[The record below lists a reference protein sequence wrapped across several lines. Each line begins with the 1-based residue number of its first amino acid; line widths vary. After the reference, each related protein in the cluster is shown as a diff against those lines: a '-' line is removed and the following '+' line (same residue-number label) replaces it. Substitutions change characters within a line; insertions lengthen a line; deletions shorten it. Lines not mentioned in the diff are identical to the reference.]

1 LSNSTE
7 KGDGQKKFI
16 DTLLEKKR
24 SSGAISGVFWSC
36 GVIYGDVLRY
46 LVTPCLIPCEIVMH
60 EMQIAAFMQS
70 LPIVVGRCVGDRL
83 ELMIDRTCFHLA
95 KSPSI
100 CTTLTR
106 LPQCRNSQRN
116 TCASD
121 IPQKSI
127 IYVQH
132 VVILISPNGI
142 MDAPA
147 RLRNFNGCQRQV

>member
-16 DTLLEKKR
+16 DILLEKKR
-24 SSGAISGVFWSC
+24 SSGAISGVFWSR

-100 CTTLTR
+100 CTTLTS
-106 LPQCRNSQRN
+106 LPQCRNKPEKYMCLRHSAKEYYICA
-116 TCASD
+116 TCGDFDQSEWDNRCSCEAT
-121 IPQKSI
+121 Q
-127 IYVQH
+127 
-132 VVILISPNGI
+132 
-142 MDAPA
+142 
-147 RLRNFNGCQRQV
+147 F